1 MIASDFALSITLLS
15 KKNVTDTG
23 PCTTQLAQQL
33 HQKEHSIA
41 AHKQTTKKQTGPSPL
56 CFMFFM

>member
-41 AHKQTTKKQTGPSPL
+41 AHKQTTKTNRSIPPL
-56 CFMFFM
+56 LYVFM